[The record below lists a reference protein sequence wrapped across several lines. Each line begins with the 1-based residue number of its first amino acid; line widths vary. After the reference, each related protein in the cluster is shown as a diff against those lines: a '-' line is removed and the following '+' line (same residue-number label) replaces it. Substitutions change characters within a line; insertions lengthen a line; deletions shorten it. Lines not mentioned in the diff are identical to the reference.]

1 MVKEIAVTL
10 PMQQWQIVAAGLGKL
25 PLEVALGTFNAI
37 EAQLREAARDKE
49 ETD

>member
-10 PMQQWQIVAAGLGKL
+10 PLPQWQIVAAGLGKL

-37 EAQLREAARDKE
+37 DTQLREAARETE
-49 ETD
+49 ETG